1 MVALPLRRRAQ
12 YCGNEA
18 RAGSHY
24 FKNKHFPDTSYNLLN
39 GIRLPRR
46 YSLHK
51 NPIPKLLMDKHD
63 YRAQPPDAG
72 TPPDAPRA
80 GHAPPLMR
88 TWSRLSARLVP
99 LIGENGFGALLGRT
113 LRMVAPGHPW
123 LSLEP
128 TRKTSAA
135 LLAGLEADMDSAD
148 AAAAGAAHDALMST
162 FSRQLG
168 ALIGTSLT
176 ARLLAE
182 STVGD
187 EKQQNQQEH
196 K

>member
-1 MVALPLRRRAQ
+1 
-12 YCGNEA
+12 
-18 RAGSHY
+18 
-24 FKNKHFPDTSYNLLN
+24 
-39 GIRLPRR
+39 
-46 YSLHK
+46 
-51 NPIPKLLMDKHD
+51 MDKHD

-72 TPPDAPRA
+72 TPSGAPRA
-80 GHAPPLMR
+80 GHAQPLVR
-88 TWSRLSARLVP
+88 TWSRLSGRLVP

-113 LRMVAPGHPW
+113 LRIVAPGHPW

-135 LLAGLEADMDSAD
+135 LLAGLEADMDGVE
-148 AAAAGAAHDALMST
+148 AAVAGAAHDALMST

-168 ALIGTSLT
+168 ALIGASLT

-182 STVGD
+182 SMVGD
-187 EKQQNQQEH
+187 ETQQNQQEH

>member
-1 MVALPLRRRAQ
+1 
-12 YCGNEA
+12 
-18 RAGSHY
+18 
-24 FKNKHFPDTSYNLLN
+24 
-39 GIRLPRR
+39 
-46 YSLHK
+46 
-51 NPIPKLLMDKHD
+51 MDKHD

-72 TPPDAPRA
+72 TGSDVSRP
-80 GHAPPLMR
+80 GHAQPLVR

-123 LSLEP
+123 LGLEP
-128 TRKTSAA
+128 SRKTSAA
-135 LLAGLEADMDSAD
+135 LLAGLEADMDSVDGAV
-148 AAAAGAAHDALMST
+148 AAAAHDALMST

-168 ALIGTSLT
+168 ALIGASLT

-187 EKQQNQQEH
+187 EKQQNRQEH